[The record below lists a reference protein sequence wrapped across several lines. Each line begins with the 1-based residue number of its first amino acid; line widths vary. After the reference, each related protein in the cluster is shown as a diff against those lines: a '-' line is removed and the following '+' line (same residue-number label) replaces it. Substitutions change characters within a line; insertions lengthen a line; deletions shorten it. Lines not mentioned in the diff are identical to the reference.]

1 MHAFWTVVFPFHQD
15 VEKFADQQDE
25 KVELSEDS
33 TDSEVESY
41 PLLEKF
47 SKKAAEKLVKRKGR
61 ICTWKESLVNDLVDR
76 ILENDTYRKSCYWQT
91 WKMPRME
98 FFMIK

>member
-47 SKKAAEKLVKRKGR
+47 SKKAVEKSIKRKGP
-61 ICTWKESLVNDLVDR
+61 KMYMESVFG
-76 ILENDTYRKSCYWQT
+76 EWFSW
-91 WKMPRME
+91 
-98 FFMIK
+98 